1 MGGVSFSWARPWQCG
16 QSPRWDRLAIA
27 LPKARSTVRFQLP
40 RAKSLSRLVA
50 AASAR
55 SVAATS
61 STPSILSRSGSGEVP
76 GRVADSSAVWK
87 ERGEGGGGLVSRVG
101 GSRPRARKLT
111 SSRLPQVLLGQPVR
125 SRGRGP
131 ARDHRQGPCPREVA
145 GKKRRGSHL
154 SSPARALHAT

>member
-1 MGGVSFSWARPWQCG
+1 M
-16 QSPRWDRLAIA
+16 
-27 LPKARSTVRFQLP
+27 PKARSTVRFQLP

-87 ERGEGGGGLVSRVG
+87 KRGGGF
-101 GSRPRARKLT
+101 
-111 SSRLPQVLLGQPVR
+111 LLFLCIICCRYV
-125 SRGRGP
+125 
-131 ARDHRQGPCPREVA
+131 VY
-145 GKKRRGSHL
+145 GK
-154 SSPARALHAT
+154 

>member
-87 ERGEGGGGLVSRVG
+87 ERGEGGVLVSRVG
-101 GSRPRARKLT
+101 DSRPRARKLT